1 MYTFNEDTM
10 NLIQSFQETLLDFRA
25 EKETQRHAAAGK
37 NPAAA
42 SQPCAPLLYLA
53 LGLLSARR
61 VNGGDGLM

>member
-10 NLIQSFQETLLDFRA
+10 NLIQSFQETLLDFHA
-25 EKETQRHAAAGK
+25 EKK
-37 NPAAA
+37 NPAPRSRGKNQSAA

-53 LGLLSARR
+53 LGLLPARR